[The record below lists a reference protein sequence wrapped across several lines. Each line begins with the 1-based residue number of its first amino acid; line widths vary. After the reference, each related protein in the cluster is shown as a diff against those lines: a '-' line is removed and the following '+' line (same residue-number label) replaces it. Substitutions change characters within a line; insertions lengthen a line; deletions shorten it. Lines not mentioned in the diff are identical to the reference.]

1 MAKHQV
7 VSIDIGASAI
17 KLSQLER
24 TASGLHLV
32 SVGIELYP
40 RKSPM
45 GEIDDQT
52 IQQTLQKLWKKVLGR
67 KKLPVVL
74 SIPRL
79 LVTSR
84 RLKNL
89 PASVTDDQLPGLVAI
104 QAETEL
110 PFAPENA
117 VFDYH
122 DVRRDAETGVSVE
135 LIAARRDAAQ
145 KQIDYLKPLGVLP
158 SAVLPSSLG
167 IYVLAGMQL
176 NDNSSDRRIM
186 VVDVGASRTD
196 LCIMQKSALE
206 FSRSFPVGGDLLT
219 RYYQDETSDD
229 FESAENKK
237 FANAGLDERSES
249 STPTYVWAEEFIT
262 ELRRS
267 IGAAKRELDLTEG
280 ALLREIWLCGGG
292 AQIAGLPTYVATQ
305 LQIPARLW
313 NPLDALKSSISD
325 QSLGNWDGLLTNLQS
340 IEGFSSS
347 SAVSLGLG
355 VNALSQQ
362 IELDLL
368 PKEEKAKLTQAER
381 KSQMLKGVA
390 AGAVLLFGLVLGG
403 LTCRVSYQSKIY
415 DLDSEIRSIR
425 GAESSAKRALVK
437 DLAIADLLAPRSSPL
452 DIFRELSVRFADRT
466 KIAWTNLNMS
476 HLDEPDKAKIVFSVE
491 ASSHQEV
498 SKMLSAMA
506 QSGLFREIKSG
517 QITSIERDKKQ
528 ISQVQVTCNLSLEAV
543 RMFAQARYL
552 HPIGVQIEPEE
563 TDIGPEAEEVESVST
578 QDDNDDK

>member
-1 MAKHQV
+1 
-7 VSIDIGASAI
+7 
-17 KLSQLER
+17 
-24 TASGLHLV
+24 
-32 SVGIELYP
+32 
-40 RKSPM
+40 M

-84 RLKNL
+84 RLRNL
-89 PASVTDDQLPGLVAI
+89 PATITDDQLPSLVAI

-110 PFAPENA
+110 PFTPEHA
-117 VFDYH
+117 VYDFH
-122 DVRRDAETGVSVE
+122 DVRRDEESGVSVE
-135 LIAARRDAAQ
+135 LIATRREAAQ
-145 KQIDYLKPLGVLP
+145 KQIDYLKPLGILP
-158 SAVLPSSLG
+158 RALLPSSLA
-167 IYVLAGMQL
+167 ICVLAGMQL
-176 NDNSSDRRIM
+176 NENSSDRRIM
-186 VVDVGASRTD
+186 VVDIGASRTD
-196 LCIMQKSALE
+196 LCVMQENILQ

-237 FANAGLDERSES
+237 IANAELDERSES
-249 STPTYVWAEEFIT
+249 STPTYVWAGEFIT

-280 ALLREIWLCGGG
+280 DLVREIWLCGGG

-325 QSLGNWDGLLTNLQS
+325 QSLGNWDGLLSNLQS

-403 LTCRVSYQSKIY
+403 LTCRASYQSKIY
-415 DLDSEIRSIR
+415 DLDSEIRSIG

-466 KIAWTNLNMS
+466 KIAWTNLNIS

-552 HPIGVQIEPEE
+552 HPIGAQIEPEE

>member
-1 MAKHQV
+1 
-7 VSIDIGASAI
+7 
-17 KLSQLER
+17 
-24 TASGLHLV
+24 
-32 SVGIELYP
+32 
-40 RKSPM
+40 
-45 GEIDDQT
+45 
-52 IQQTLQKLWKKVLGR
+52 
-67 KKLPVVL
+67 
-74 SIPRL
+74 
-79 LVTSR
+79 
-84 RLKNL
+84 
-89 PASVTDDQLPGLVAI
+89 
-104 QAETEL
+104 
-110 PFAPENA
+110 
-117 VFDYH
+117 
-122 DVRRDAETGVSVE
+122 
-135 LIAARRDAAQ
+135 
-145 KQIDYLKPLGVLP
+145 
-158 SAVLPSSLG
+158 
-167 IYVLAGMQL
+167 
-176 NDNSSDRRIM
+176 M
-186 VVDVGASRTD
+186 VVDIGASRTD
-196 LCIMQKSALE
+196 LCVMQENILQ

-237 FANAGLDERSES
+237 IANAELDERSES
-249 STPTYVWAEEFIT
+249 STPTYVWAGEFIT

-280 ALLREIWLCGGG
+280 DLVREIWLCGGG

-325 QSLGNWDGLLTNLQS
+325 QSLGNWDGLLSNLQS

-403 LTCRVSYQSKIY
+403 LTCRASYQSKIY
-415 DLDSEIRSIR
+415 DLDSEIRSIG

-466 KIAWTNLNMS
+466 KIAWTNLNIS

-552 HPIGVQIEPEE
+552 HPIGAQIEPEE